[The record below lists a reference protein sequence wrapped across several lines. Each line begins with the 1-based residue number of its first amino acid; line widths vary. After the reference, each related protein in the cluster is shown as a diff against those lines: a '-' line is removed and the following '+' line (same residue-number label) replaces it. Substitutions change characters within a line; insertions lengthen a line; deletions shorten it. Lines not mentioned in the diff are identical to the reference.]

1 MSLPAPNYAIQVDP
15 KWNNVPVDA
24 IEVEAAVGSPASD
37 QTVILWDPLSESNQQ
52 ALMDVYPGVGSPPSL
67 RAGIEEANLSFPITT
82 IRSVYPRPA
91 APINTND
98 AYYDGSW
105 KKVYDDSAV

>member
-24 IEVEAAVGSPASD
+24 IEVEAAVGSP
-37 QTVILWDPLSESNQQ
+37 
-52 ALMDVYPGVGSPPSL
+52 PSL
-67 RAGIEEANLSFPITT
+67 RAGIEEANLSFPITI

-91 APINTND
+91 APINVAD